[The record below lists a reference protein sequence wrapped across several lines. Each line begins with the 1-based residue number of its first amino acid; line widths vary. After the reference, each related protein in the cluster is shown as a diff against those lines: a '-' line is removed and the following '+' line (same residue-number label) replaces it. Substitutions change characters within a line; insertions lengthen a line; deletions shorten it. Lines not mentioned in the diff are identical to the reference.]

1 MAAYVYDI
9 ARTVRGKGSGKG
21 ALHSTSPTQLVSF
34 LLEYIRKKNNLD
46 MRMVDDLIL
55 GCVTPIGEQGG
66 NIAKAVAIASGYGD
80 FLPGITINR
89 FCSSGLDAMY
99 QAASLVNSGF
109 NDLVLAGGIESMSR
123 VKIGTDGGIMFS
135 DDEFCKKHGLVPQGI
150 AADLIATKYGY
161 TREALDEYA
170 LESQRR
176 AHHAEVTGRFTS
188 RINVTN
194 PDGIMLLDHDESIRA
209 GMSMNRLSEL
219 KPAFSYHENYSS
231 VLETIIKKFPEIKE
245 INHLHHAGNSCAVVD
260 GAALSLI
267 GSKEAGQKLG
277 LKPIAEIKTVAICGS
292 DPTLMLT
299 GPGHASLKALSALG
313 MTTKDIDL
321 FEINE
326 AFSSVVLRGMEM
338 LDIDHSIVN
347 VNGGAIA
354 MGHPL
359 GATGCM
365 LAGTLLDEL
374 QLSGKARG
382 LVTLCMGGGMGM
394 AAIFERV

>member
-34 LLEYIRKKNNLD
+34 LLEHIRKKNNLD